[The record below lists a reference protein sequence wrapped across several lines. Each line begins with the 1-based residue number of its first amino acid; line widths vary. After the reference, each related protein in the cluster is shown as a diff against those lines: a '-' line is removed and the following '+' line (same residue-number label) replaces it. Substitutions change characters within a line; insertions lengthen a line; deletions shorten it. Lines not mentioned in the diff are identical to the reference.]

1 MKIKVENYKDE
12 SQLQSIINLI
22 THDLSEPYSIYV
34 FRYFIHQWYENETLI
49 SLSLN
54 YRPELCFLAK
64 ENDIIVGTIICKLEN
79 HKKYLRG
86 YIAMLAVKKEYRKRG
101 IASKMV
107 EKILSIMKEK
117 NTDEVILETEV
128 TNKEAIILYENFG
141 FIRDKRLHRYYL
153 NTSDAYRLILKFKE
167 PTYSYYQNMQTKK

>member
-12 SQLQSIINLI
+12 SQLQTSLTQYMYLDILYING
-22 THDLSEPYSIYV
+22 
-34 FRYFIHQWYENETLI
+34 QN
-49 SLSLN
+49 
-54 YRPELCFLAK
+54 CAK

-79 HKKYLRG
+79 HKKYLR
-86 YIAMLAVKKEYRKRG
+86 
-101 IASKMV
+101 ASKMV